1 MRLLSLNDRTFLMIN
16 LVIFLMMGI
25 FNGPSVEASDRPIV
39 ILQSSEIEAYDQAA
53 KGVGEVFNHT
63 KTVTYTLA
71 GDPNRI
77 PYVMEKIALVS
88 PKLVIAIGS
97 LATLALK
104 MEPIH
109 VPVVFCLVVNPS
121 EALQMERSWAISMHL
136 PPDEAYRRIEE
147 VLPRSRIGIPYD
159 SERTGELV
167 GSLLNYFKGKSIQL
181 IPIPVKSPAD
191 LNSALTQIRSEID
204 ALWILPD
211 ASFLDPVSAKFLLR
225 YSVSENLPLLGYSEG
240 FSKSGAL
247 MSLVGDYQEMGR
259 QAAETA
265 EQILSGKDPPKVK
278 YPRGMRTYINLQV
291 AKRLNIRVGQSL
303 ILLAERVY
311 P

>member
-1 MRLLSLNDRTFLMIN
+1 MRLLLLNNRTSVMIHWVA
-16 LVIFLMMGI
+16 LLIMVIFS
-25 FNGPSVEASDRPIV
+25 GPSVEASDQPIV
-39 ILQSSEIEAYDQAA
+39 ILQSSEIEVYSLAA
-53 KGVGEVFNHT
+53 KGVGEVL
-63 KTVTYTLA
+63 KDGKALTYTLA

-77 PYVMEKIALVS
+77 PHVMEKIALVS
-88 PKLVIAIGS
+88 PRLVIAIGS

-109 VPVVFCLVVNPS
+109 VPVVFCLVVNHS

-136 PPDEAYRRIEE
+136 PAEEAYRRINE

-181 IPIPVKSPAD
+181 IPVPVKSPAG
-191 LNSALTQIRSEID
+191 LSTALIQARSKID

-211 ASFLDPVSAKFLLR
+211 ASFLDPASAKFLLR
-225 YSVSENLPLLGYSEG
+225 YSVSESLPLLGYSEG
-240 FSKSGAL
+240 FSKNGAL
-247 MSLVGDYQEMGR
+247 MSMVGDYREMGR

-265 EQILSGKDPPKVK
+265 EQILSGEDPSKVK
-278 YPRGMRTYINLQV
+278 FPRGIRTYINIQV
-291 AKRLNIRVGQSL
+291 AKRLNIPVGRSL
-303 ILLAERVY
+303 ILLAERIY